1 MFRNQDLEL
10 KTAAEHLSCC
20 LTAQSK
26 SCLQTVTLSAGTDDT
41 ATLPRDCSALSSP
54 DRFRG
59 TGPVSVSVERHS
71 TKKARRVRVAGYR
84 GRTLEGPEQREG

>member
-54 DRFRG
+54 DRFQG
-59 TGPVSVSVERHS
+59 TGPVSVSVERHR
-71 TKKARRVRVAGYR
+71 TKKARWVRVAGYR
-84 GRTLEGPEQREG
+84 GRTLEGPEQ